1 MRTTNLNT
9 MNLTL
14 VMNNTL
20 CIRPRTGFDL
30 LKLVS

>member
-9 MNLTL
+9 INLTL

-20 CIRPRTGFDL
+20 CIRRHAGFDL
-30 LKLVS
+30 LKLIS